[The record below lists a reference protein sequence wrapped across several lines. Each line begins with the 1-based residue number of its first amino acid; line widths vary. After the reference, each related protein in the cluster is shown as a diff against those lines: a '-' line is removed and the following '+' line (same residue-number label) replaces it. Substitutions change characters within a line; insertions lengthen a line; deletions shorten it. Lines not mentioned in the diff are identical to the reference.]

1 MGGEGMTTR
10 VLAAAHRGA
19 RSVGTALLDCFLPRF
34 CAVCRARFS
43 SGGHL
48 CAECSGRLQ
57 PAPFAYCPMCRFE
70 DEGVRSAE
78 WAPGALCPVHAGV
91 GGLAG
96 LHVQE
101 PVLELI
107 HRLKYSGE
115 RWLARTLA
123 DLMPDPREY
132 RERYQRYDLMCPVP
146 LHRTR
151 LRERGFNQSG
161 ELATR
166 LEPRLGVPFMADL
179 LVKTAP
185 TPVQARLGGQARR
198 RNLRG
203 CFAVARP
210 SVVRNRNVILV
221 DDLVTT
227 GSTASACL
235 DALKSA
241 GAVRVVV
248 LTVAA

>member
-1 MGGEGMTTR
+1 

-19 RSVGTALLDCFLPRF
+19 KSVGAAFLDCFLPRF
-34 CAVCRARFS
+34 CAVCRARLC

-48 CAECSGRLQ
+48 CSACSGVLK
-57 PAPFAYCPMCRFE
+57 PVPFGYCPLCRFE
-70 DEGVRSAE
+70 DEGLRSAE
-78 WAPGALCPVHAGV
+78 RPPGFQCPVHAGV

-96 LHVQE
+96 LHVEE
-101 PVLELI
+101 PALQLI

-123 DLMPDPREY
+123 DLMPDPGACQGKR
-132 RERYQRYDLMCPVP
+132 QRYDLMCPVP
-146 LHRTR
+146 LYRTR
-151 LRERGFNQSG
+151 LRERGFNQSA
-161 ELATR
+161 ELGAL
-166 LEPRLGVPFMADL
+166 LEPRLAVPFMADL

-185 TPVQARLGGQARR
+185 TPVQARLGGNARR
-198 RNLRG
+198 RNLHG
-203 CFAVARP
+203 CFAVTTP
-210 SVVRNRNVILV
+210 SVVRYRNVILV

-235 DALKSA
+235 EALKSA
-241 GAVRVVV
+241 GAASVVV